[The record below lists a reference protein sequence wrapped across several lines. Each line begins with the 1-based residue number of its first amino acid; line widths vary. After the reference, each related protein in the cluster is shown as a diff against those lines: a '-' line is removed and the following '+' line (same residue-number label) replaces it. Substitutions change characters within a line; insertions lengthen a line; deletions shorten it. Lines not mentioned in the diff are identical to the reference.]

1 MSICTSIVHNIL
13 VFVVSTEEIEV
24 GIKSL
29 TVYLT
34 CSFTCE
40 GDSSAKLDSDKIS
53 DELKKVHITFDF

>member
-1 MSICTSIVHNIL
+1 MSICTSIVQNKF
-13 VFVVSTEEIEV
+13 VFLESTEEIEV

-29 TVYLT
+29 TVYMT

>member
-1 MSICTSIVHNIL
+1 MSVYTSIVRNKF
-13 VFVVSTEEIEV
+13 VFLGSTEEIEV

-29 TVYLT
+29 TVYMT

-40 GDSSAKLDSDKIS
+40 ADSSTKLDSDKIS